1 MKSSESGLIISIVF
15 LCIFILP
22 LGFRTYIHLA
32 GYDSFHHFFT
42 GIKENKTIKKDKT
55 IGGSR
60 HKKLRI
66 QQHSR

>member
-32 GYDSFHHFFT
+32 GYDSVSNYLK
-42 GIKENKTIKKDKT
+42 GIKFKT
-55 IGGSR
+55 GGSR